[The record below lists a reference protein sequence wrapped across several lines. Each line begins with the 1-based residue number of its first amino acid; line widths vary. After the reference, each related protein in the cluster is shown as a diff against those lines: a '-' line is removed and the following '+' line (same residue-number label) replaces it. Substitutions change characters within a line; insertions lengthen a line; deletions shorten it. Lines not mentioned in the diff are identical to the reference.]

1 MRPWDEVVHVN
12 SVRLKGPALTK
23 SPRREGGPWRHQT
36 SPIECE
42 ARGTASSATL
52 LASDLLR
59 KDFLYRAAA
68 GAAVQ
73 HCPGRLGFLP
83 HRLMISSNSS
93 EIVSDRAVETAT
105 LAKLR
110 RAHTDAAAVAQL
122 VDLVEQIDNIEADL
136 KIADSGNLQIPLKRQ
151 INGCVIGHA
160 FGVGEASPKPS
171 SVEKISRR
179 FPVVPSVGSA
189 GCGGPSLVVIEKHPV
204 FVDEGKLIWIKQKLR
219 RAHVDA
225 ARPFPTHIS
234 IGRERTMVV
243 VRGEFTAV
251 NPAAIVIER

>member
-52 LASDLLR
+52 LSSDLLR

-122 VDLVEQIDNIEADL
+122 VDLVEQIDNIEADFDCPDFWNGED
-136 KIADSGNLQIPLKRQ
+136 ALKRG
-151 INGCVIGHA
+151 IDGFVWMT
-160 FGVGEASPKPS
+160 FFRVGETSPK
-171 SVEKISRR
+171 SVAVEEISGRL
-179 FPVVPSVGSA
+179 PVVPGPGDA
-189 GCGGPSLVVIEKHPV
+189 G
-204 FVDEGKLIWIKQKLR
+204 
-219 RAHVDA
+219 
-225 ARPFPTHIS
+225 
-234 IGRERTMVV
+234 
-243 VRGEFTAV
+243 
-251 NPAAIVIER
+251 